1 MAWVTQNDAERER
14 WEQEAEARAAAEA
27 QEEQRRREEEQ
38 QQQVQPEPH
47 PRPEATQTAPT
58 IDEEGAER
66 SRKARSKL
74 RAFNPNVRVGNAL
87 APRPSSYAI
96 NKLANF

>member
-1 MAWVTQNDAERER
+1 MRALMRVTGMTDKEAVTSLQMAWVTQNDAEQER

-47 PRPEATQTAPT
+47 PRPEAMQTAPT
-58 IDEEGAER
+58 IDKEGAE
-66 SRKARSKL
+66 
-74 RAFNPNVRVGNAL
+74 
-87 APRPSSYAI
+87 
-96 NKLANF
+96 

>member
-1 MAWVTQNDAERER
+1 MRALMRATGMTDEEAVTSLQTAWVTQNDAERER

-74 RAFNPNVRVGNAL
+74 RAFNPN
-87 APRPSSYAI
+87 
-96 NKLANF
+96 